1 MISSNWYELT
11 RASRVTASSIISIE
25 IIIRIMFFRLRIK
38 PRIPIRNRTSDRVII
53 VRNFPNGK
61 GIM

>member
-11 RASRVTASSIISIE
+11 RASRVTASSMISIE

-61 GIM
+61 GIK